1 MGSRGSIT
9 VGGGNV
15 NPITTQNWT
24 LQETEGHDRRQDHEF
39 GSVFNDKDRM
49 VMRFEGDKG
58 SVGISNEALQIEG
71 GTFTHNHPD
80 NYFGGTFSDADLR
93 VFAKS
98 KWKELRA
105 SAGTGNGEY
114 NYIIRARDNM
124 TAKDRKNL
132 AGFIKGHSNVVN
144 RNFNNSFKSA
154 YNKFSKRLL
163 KQNEARINSGAT
175 TRSEVLKQARG
186 EARQYA
192 IGTITRYYKKHLAKF
207 NVDYITRRTAYDVN
221 RPIRG

>member
-49 VMRFEGDKG
+49 VMRFEGNEG
-58 SVGISNEALQIEG
+58 SVGVTQEALQVEG

-144 RNFNNSFKSA
+144 KNYVNSYKA
-154 YNKFSKRLL
+154 ANKRFTNQLMKRYDAQI
-163 KQNEARINSGAT
+163 KNGT
-175 TRSEVLKQARG
+175 VKRSDILAQARG
-186 EARQYA
+186 QARQYA

-207 NVDYITRRTAYDVN
+207 NVDYITRQRAYDYN
-221 RPIRG
+221 RPVRG